1 MPRPRLSPLLE
12 AGIGPAERDEWQ
24 EGHCAPVP
32 VTAEAPSPRDPVR
45 WALSKVLIT
54 VLDINDFR
62 PQFSKSQFSTSV
74 YENEPSGTSVITMT
88 ATDLDEGDN
97 GVVTY
102 SIEGP
107 GAGRSRWWGAP
118 THGQGSCRVAVRGQ
132 ATLSVPGGWLASRL
146 CMLSQEQPLS
156 VLLHH
161 SQFLVA

>member
-1 MPRPRLSPLLE
+1 M
-12 AGIGPAERDEWQ
+12 
-24 EGHCAPVP
+24 P
-32 VTAEAPSPRDPVR
+32 VTAGAPSSRDPVR
-45 WALSKVLIT
+45 WALLKVLIT

-107 GAGRSRWWGAP
+107 GAGRSCWWGGP
-118 THGQGSCRVAVRGQ
+118 THGQGSCRVAVRSCRGQ

-146 CMLSQEQPLS
+146 CVLSQEQPLS